1 MNNDLAL
8 KMIGISRKAGKVVF
22 GGNLVVSAVRSPSK
36 PFLVLLA
43 SNASDNTRKKIKDS
57 CVFHNVTLIETEYS
71 GEVLAK
77 TIGKMSDVMVIAITD
92 NGLAET
98 IRKNINDPSCAMNE
112 DVAGGA
118 II

>member
-8 KMIGISRKAGKVVF
+8 KMIGISQKAGKVIF
-22 GGNLVVSAVRSPSK
+22 GGNLVIASVRSKNKPS
-36 PFLVLLA
+36 LVLLA
-43 SNASDNTRKKIKDS
+43 SNASENTRKKIKDG
-57 CVFHNVTLIETEYS
+57 CVFHNVICVETQYS
-71 GEVLAK
+71 GDVFAK

-98 IRKNINDPSCAMNE
+98 IIKNINDPSCAMND